1 MKAFFQL
8 LCCLGIASLAQAQG
22 SEDHSFEP
30 FDADQAIVELISDA
44 AVISP
49 GQTFEIGLKMQL
61 DPHWHVYWLN
71 PGDTGYAPSIEWSA
85 PEGFEFGPLEFPAPE
100 RIPTPPF
107 VSYGYEDEV
116 VFLTRVVVPEDFSS
130 SEAVTIKAAV
140 EWLGC
145 KDVCIPGSA
154 KLAIEFPFTAMGES
168 LATSPDLDAVL
179 QARGNIPLPAP
190 GGSLTYAETEDSI
203 NLTFN
208 WAGLEKALL
217 GDVYFY
223 VEQEGVVD
231 SAKEQTYNHQGS
243 NLVLSIPKSEYFG
256 GDLNRVS
263 GLLYNATGFAASGGA
278 KAIYFD
284 SNKVG
289 EVAQNPASVSSSVG
303 SNIQISF
310 AQALLFAFL
319 GGMILNVM
327 PCVFPVLS
335 IKIMGFVQQAGEDRK
350 KILYHGL
357 VYAFGVLVSFWVL
370 ATIFLLLRAGGEAI
384 GHGFQL
390 QSPGFLAVML
400 FIMFVFGLSL
410 AGVFEI
416 GTSAIGLQG
425 KVKSDGYSGSFMT
438 GVLAT
443 VVATPCTGPFMGQAL
458 GLAVTLPM
466 AQAIIVFTFL
476 GAGMAFPYVL
486 LSAFPKLIQMLP
498 RPGPWMET
506 FKQLMA
512 FFMFATCIALFWL
525 LSSHLD
531 SNGLAIV
538 LIGLLVASLA
548 AWVYGRWST
557 PVKKKPVRVFAS
569 LAALGLAVVSLWI
582 LIPNNKALATSSEKL
597 VEGKSVDGY
606 GLVWENYSPELISQ
620 LKSEGKPMYVD
631 FTADWCAICKTNKLR
646 VFSSSK
652 VKQKLSDLGVV
663 LIKGDWTHKDATITR
678 TLESF
683 GRIGVPLNLIYTGD
697 PDAEPL
703 ILDNTLSPG
712 YVLEKLEQVRSPK
725 ANTLAASQ
733 L

>member
-1 MKAFFQL
+1 MKAFFRL
-8 LCCLGIASLAQAQG
+8 LAGVSLLVSSLVQAQDYTLG
-22 SEDHSFEP
+22 PS
-30 FDADQAIVELISDA
+30 DAEQAVVELISDVA
-44 AVISP
+44 AIQP
-49 GQTFEIGLKMQL
+49 GQSFEIGLRMKL
-61 DPHWHVYWLN
+61 DSHWHVYWVN
-71 PGDTGYAPSIEWSA
+71 PGDTGLPPTIEWNA
-85 PEGFEFGPLEFPAPE
+85 PQGFEFGELEFPTPE

-107 VSYGYEDEV
+107 VSYGYEGEV
-116 VFLTRVVVPEDFSS
+116 VFLTTVQAPQELSK
-130 SEAVTIKAAV
+130 SETVTIQADV
-140 EWLGC
+140 DWLIC

-154 KLAIEFPFTAMGES
+154 QLAIELPFTQTGES
-168 LATSPDLDAVL
+168 LVPSQDLDRMV
-179 QARGNIPLPAP
+179 QARSAIPGLAE
-190 GGSLTYAETEDSI
+190 GGKLTYE
-203 NLTFN
+203 NLESAIEVTFD
-208 WAGLEKALL
+208 WAGFQNASL
-217 GDVYFY
+217 GDVHFF
-223 VEQEGVVD
+223 VEQESVVD
-231 SAKEQTYNHQGS
+231 SAKEQSYLLDGS
-243 NLVLSIPKSEYFG
+243 KLVVSVPKSEYFAG
-256 GDLNRVS
+256 ELPRVS
-263 GLLYNATGFAASGGA
+263 GILFNDSGFSAIGGA
-278 KAIYFD
+278 NAVYFD
-284 SNKVG
+284 SAKVMAATADPP
-289 EVAQNPASVSSSVG
+289 VIAPNSDLT
-303 SNIQISF
+303 ISF

-350 KILYHGL
+350 KILYHGI
-357 VYAFGVLVSFWVL
+357 VYAFGVLVSFWIL

-410 AGVFEI
+410 AGVFEM
-416 GTSAIGLQG
+416 GASAIGLQG
-425 KVKSDGYSGSFMT
+425 KVRSDGYTGSFMT

-538 LIGLLVASLA
+538 LIGLLMAALA
-548 AWVYGRWST
+548 AWIYGRWST
-557 PVKKKPVRVFAS
+557 PAKKKPVRIFAS
-569 LAALGLAVVSLWI
+569 VSALVLAVVSLWI
-582 LIPNNKALATSSEKL
+582 LIPNQKALASAPTE
-597 VEGKSVDGY
+597 VAEGKSVDSY
-606 GLVWENYSPELISQ
+606 GLVWEKYSPELVAQ
-620 LKSEGKPMYVD
+620 LQSEGKPMYID

-652 VKQKLSDLGVV
+652 VKEKLADLGVT
-663 LIKGDWTHKDATITR
+663 LIKGDWTHRDATITR

-683 GRIGVPLNLIYTGD
+683 GRIGVPLNLIYIGV
-697 PDAEPL
+697 PNAEPL
-703 ILDNTLSPG
+703 ILDNTLSAG
-712 YVLEKLEQVRSPK
+712 YVLDQLENVRPYDSG
-725 ANTLAASQ
+725 ALAASS